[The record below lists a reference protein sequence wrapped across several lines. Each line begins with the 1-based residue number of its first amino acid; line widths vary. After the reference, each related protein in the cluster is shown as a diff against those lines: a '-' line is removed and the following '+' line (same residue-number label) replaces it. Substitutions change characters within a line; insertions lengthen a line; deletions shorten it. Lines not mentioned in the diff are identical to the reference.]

1 MRQIVTVTEADAGQ
15 RLDKLLAEQLP
26 ELTRSAIQNLMREGC
41 VTLAGAPLRKNA
53 LNFFV

>member
-26 ELTRSAIQNLMREGC
+26 ELTRS
-41 VTLAGAPLRKNA
+41 PL
-53 LNFFV
+53 